1 MPNADPPSLLGSAD
15 DPVAIACAFL
25 RAFLPALRCL
35 SFLLCSPAHH
45 LATLQT
51 VIGSPPALTLA
62 QITTV
67 SAKGNSGFE
76 RLISRTICEYVSSC
90 AQLLLL
96 PPRLSVH
103 LLAVCIATDSRAP
116 TQTTVVS
123 YVILAAPTTVLL
135 VLGALLVAEND
146 HA

>member
-1 MPNADPPSLLGSAD
+1 
-15 DPVAIACAFL
+15 L
-25 RAFLPALRCL
+25 RRL
-35 SFLLCSPAHH
+35 SFLLCSP
-45 LATLQT
+45 LTTSQLCQT

-96 PPRLSVH
+96 SPPPLCP
-103 LLAVCIATDSRAP
+103 L
-116 TQTTVVS
+116 VS
-123 YVILAAPTTVLL
+123 CL
-135 VLGALLVAEND
+135 
-146 HA
+146 HRH